1 MANVITLLKK
11 DGSSYIADEGEV
23 SLIEGQFFDAVDP
36 DNPDVGGAINTLTM
50 TIKDE
55 GTQEIIDSRDII
67 SSLQPGGN
75 LRLKLT
81 GADNVVLDKSKST
94 ESHLI
99 TVEFGYLDTDG
110 DAANGVQVWRV
121 YVSPEISSPTAPA
134 SPGWVG

>member
-55 GTQEIIDSRDII
+55 GTREIIDSRDIL

-81 GADNVVLDKSKST
+81 GTDNTVIDKSKST

-99 TVEFGYLDTDG
+99 IVNFGYLDTDG

-121 YVSPEISSPTAPA
+121 YVSPEMSSPTAPA